1 MRNPLVCIYDQIT
14 LEMSRKVMNTSQG
27 NVNI

>member
-1 MRNPLVCIYDQIT
+1 MRNPLVYIYDQIT

-27 NVNI
+27 NINI